1 MMVGDG
7 GDSMLNKVGGNLQ
20 ACKATVNPHLSAPPA
35 PPSCPSAFS
44 QQTLIEFHSVQIR
57 MSGDNVFWDNFIL
70 RKNEASST
78 NKGRD

>member
-57 MSGDNVFWDNFIL
+57 MCFG
-70 RKNEASST
+70 KNEASST
-78 NKGRD
+78 DKGTD